1 MNSGDGVNRHAA
13 EGGPLWSFELPGS
26 EIARI
31 EQSGCDLVV
40 VLAAARVRGDRR
52 QLDPAL
58 SGGHLRGVRCHLLQA
73 SWTGDPCALIGRIDE
88 ADWRGDPPQAAGHG
102 ATLKAPSS
110 GATAIELTLRTALG
124 DALVVRAHAW
134 RIELLEGSCFTPSL
148 AC

>member
-1 MNSGDGVNRHAA
+1 MNSRDGVNRHAA
-13 EGGPLWSFELPGS
+13 ESGTPWSFELPGS

-31 EQSGCDLVV
+31 EQDGSDLVV
-40 VLAAARVRGDRR
+40 VLAAARVSGDRR
-52 QLDPAL
+52 QLDPSL

-88 ADWRGDPPQAAGHG
+88 ADWRGDPPKVARHG
-102 ATLKAPSS
+102 APLKAPSS

-124 DALVVRAHAW
+124 DALVVRAQAW
-134 RIELLEGSCFTPSL
+134 RIELLDGSCFTPSL